1 MVKGNKISERKRGKK
16 TLTDEQL
23 NEKYVSYTDNVNE
36 QNGLIVEANIIL
48 PSDKQ
53 VKLIT
58 VMGIEAWKKYKPTGE
73 TKEQKVNR
81 IVEKKAK
88 KQNNQDIKNH
98 AKEQKKIDKISML
111 QEKIDKLRN

>member
-73 TKEQKVNR
+73 TKEQK
-81 IVEKKAK
+81 K
-88 KQNNQDIKNH
+88 KQR
-98 AKEQKKIDKISML
+98 KKIIKT
-111 QEKIDKLRN
+111 LRTKRKNKRK